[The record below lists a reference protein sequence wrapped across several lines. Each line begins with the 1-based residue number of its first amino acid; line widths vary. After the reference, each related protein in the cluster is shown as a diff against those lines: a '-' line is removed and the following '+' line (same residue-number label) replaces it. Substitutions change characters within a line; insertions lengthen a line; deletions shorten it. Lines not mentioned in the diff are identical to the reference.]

1 MSRAPLP
8 SLVEPR
14 PLTKPLGRAKLLGLL
29 LPEVLVAKREA
40 VARRPSSAVR
50 RLPTTT
56 MRRECAADVRRRSAA
71 KVPRELGLSPKH
83 HRRTKPNLVPLDV
96 DPPEGAARHLHE
108 TYPRHR
114 LSSSM
119 SMSHLLDTRKAS
131 SKSRAQERPA
141 CPSAACAWPRRTCS
155 CSPRAPSRKARPRS
169 PRPSL
174 DRRCAASGS
183 TPVAAGICY
192 ARRVNARP
200 TRGGIG
206 LRTDDIARIIDGTD
220 WATHRYGCGEIRAFA
235 ALSAFLDI
243 PSIHEGTYRPNQR
256 PHRS

>member
-1 MSRAPLP
+1 LSRAPLP

-14 PLTKPLGRAKLLGLL
+14 PLTKPLGRTKLLGLL

-131 SKSRAQERPA
+131 SKSRPGRREGARREHHARDGLRLGHARGGVLVGHGLNPCTCPA
-141 CPSAACAWPRRTCS
+141 VVENPQDAVVGLVVRKTWPRPHSSSRPQGPCA
-155 CSPRAPSRKARPRS
+155 SPQRA
-169 PRPSL
+169 
-174 DRRCAASGS
+174 AA
-183 TPVAAGICY
+183 PW
-192 ARRVNARP
+192 
-200 TRGGIG
+200 RGPEREHVQPWP
-206 LRTDDIARIIDGTD
+206 LRTD
-220 WATHRYGCGEIRAFA
+220 GCGTP
-235 ALSAFLDI
+235 LFL
-243 PSIHEGTYRPNQR
+243 R
-256 PHRS
+256 